1 MGFFSRIKKIF
12 GTPSQTE
19 EQAEQKS
26 ASEALQEQRSE
37 QQPQQQA
44 DQQSEL
50 QQKSDIAA
58 PESESSAQQQG
69 APESQTQEDVQER
82 QASEESGEAVPD
94 QAEFVSA
101 EEAVIEEEKADSL
114 SIEPLIQQEEK
125 ACPAA
130 EKSEDADE
138 ADRVSEALEG
148 QKAGESAAPAEEE
161 KTEAPLDAWAAFRPL
176 EEAKS
181 AEAEPAT
188 VEPAAESEVSVEIS
202 ESSEERSE
210 AVEAVE
216 AAEPE
221 ASAEKSEGTDE
232 RAEDTP
238 AQEAVQK
245 VGDKAA
251 EAAEPVKVAIDP
263 WAAFRPAEEA
273 KEASEPEQVTEEI
286 EPAVRSEAG
295 AQKSEGTDEKNE
307 SIGAQEAEQKVGDKA
322 AEAVEPVKA
331 AIDPWAAFRPAEEA
345 KEAFEPEQ
353 VTEEIEPAVR
363 SEAGA
368 QKSEGTEE
376 KFEAPGAASEVGQEA
391 AAEGQKVL
399 EESAQ
404 ASSEKPCAE
413 EEGPAPAAVQEQQTA
428 QGPVQEAGQKADE
441 GGEDEIII
449 DLGAPLMP
457 EDWEEN
463 RKKEEE
469 PAAAVAD
476 FDYPELTLRLRE
488 AEARLSVW
496 LDIVLDGVS
505 EAGDELNRRVTFL
518 LRTLEAPADEAKAFV
533 DDFAGWLERMEYR
546 QIEDFRSELQY
557 RLALALDLEDEEDE
571 RSRLFLKLS
580 NSLAKT
586 RAQFARHFEGLISSH
601 GELDDE
607 FWEELEEIF
616 IMADLGVEA
625 AMELTE
631 RLRTRA
637 REQKVTTSE
646 GARELLREE
655 IRSIFARP
663 RHIVG
668 ITPPEVV
675 LMIGV
680 NGAGK
685 TTTIAK
691 LAYRDRMQGKKV
703 MIAAADTF
711 RAAAIEQLQVWATRV
726 GALFHA
732 KQAGSDP
739 ASVAYEAMDRAM
751 SEGVDVLYVDTAG
764 RLQTKVNLMDELA
777 KIRNVIARKHPGA
790 PHRTVLVLDATTG
803 QNALSQ
809 AKLFKESAGVDEL
822 ILTKLDGTAKGGVA
836 IAVAMQH
843 KLPITYVGL
852 GEKVE
857 DLRPFNGDDYAEA
870 LLKI

>member
-1 MGFFSRIKKIF
+1 M
-12 GTPSQTE
+12 
-19 EQAEQKS
+19 
-26 ASEALQEQRSE
+26 
-37 QQPQQQA
+37 
-44 DQQSEL
+44 
-50 QQKSDIAA
+50 
-58 PESESSAQQQG
+58 
-69 APESQTQEDVQER
+69 
-82 QASEESGEAVPD
+82 
-94 QAEFVSA
+94 
-101 EEAVIEEEKADSL
+101 
-114 SIEPLIQQEEK
+114 
-125 ACPAA
+125 
-130 EKSEDADE
+130 
-138 ADRVSEALEG
+138 
-148 QKAGESAAPAEEE
+148 
-161 KTEAPLDAWAAFRPL
+161 
-176 EEAKS
+176 
-181 AEAEPAT
+181 
-188 VEPAAESEVSVEIS
+188 
-202 ESSEERSE
+202 
-210 AVEAVE
+210 
-216 AAEPE
+216 
-221 ASAEKSEGTDE
+221 
-232 RAEDTP
+232 
-238 AQEAVQK
+238 
-245 VGDKAA
+245 
-251 EAAEPVKVAIDP
+251 
-263 WAAFRPAEEA
+263 
-273 KEASEPEQVTEEI
+273 
-286 EPAVRSEAG
+286 
-295 AQKSEGTDEKNE
+295 
-307 SIGAQEAEQKVGDKA
+307 
-322 AEAVEPVKA
+322 
-331 AIDPWAAFRPAEEA
+331 
-345 KEAFEPEQ
+345 
-353 VTEEIEPAVR
+353 TEEIEPAVR

-376 KFEAPGAASEVGQEA
+376 KFEAPGAASEAGQEA

-428 QGPVQEAGQKADE
+428 QGPVQEVGQKADE

>member
-12 GTPSQTE
+12 GAPSQTE

-82 QASEESGEAVPD
+82 QASEESGQAVPD

-161 KTEAPLDAWAAFRPL
+161 KPEAPLDAWAAFRPL

-188 VEPAAESEVSVEIS
+188 VEPAAESEVSVEKS
-202 ESSEERSE
+202 TDERTE
-210 AVEAVE
+210 APEAVE

-251 EAAEPVKVAIDP
+251 EAAEPVKAAIDP

-295 AQKSEGTDEKNE
+295 AQKSEGT
-307 SIGAQEAEQKVGDKA
+307 
-322 AEAVEPVKA
+322 
-331 AIDPWAAFRPAEEA
+331 
-345 KEAFEPEQ
+345 
-353 VTEEIEPAVR
+353 
-363 SEAGA
+363 
-368 QKSEGTEE
+368 EE
-376 KFEAPGAASEVGQEA
+376 KFEAPGAASEAGQEA

-428 QGPVQEAGQKADE
+428 QEPVQDAGQKAEE

-463 RKKEEE
+463 RKKAEE
-469 PAAAVAD
+469 PVAAAAD

-488 AEARLSVW
+488 AEAKLSVW

-546 QIEDFRSELQY
+546 HIEDFRSELQY